1 MLFFITLGKGNDSIN
16 TSRFSSCTCVT
27 IMHLYTPPPHINN
40 NSCLGD
46 IGEGVSTSTQGYIKL
61 PHNLGCYIIIEWLCL
76 VIRSQN
82 PPSVMFETKIARV
95 VASNINC
102 EILNKIHCEHHFF
115 IAFII

>member
-82 PPSVMFETKIARV
+82 PPSVMFETKIAHGV
-95 VASNINC
+95 KSHTHTPENS
-102 EILNKIHCEHHFF
+102 
-115 IAFII
+115 